1 MKNLVM
7 DNPILTVIKL
17 GGSVTDIHSP
27 INSLVSE
34 IATLVSQG
42 SRILIIHGGGA
53 EVTNLSRAFGSEPKF
68 IDGIRITSTEEMEY
82 VDMVLCGKINKRLVR
97 ICAAHGISAIGL
109 SGSDG
114 PIFTG
119 IRTGVNSEKNHT
131 ARVDEVDCSL
141 LDLLFEND
149 YLPIIAPTTF
159 ERPGLPVN
167 INADSVALMLS
178 PVLQAENLIFL
189 SDVSGVLKEGKILTN
204 LTPKQALNEIDSGW
218 IKDGMIPKIKSA
230 VTAVR
235 KGVKRVMIG
244 AYKEAGDLDR
254 LIDGNIGTS
263 IERSENEDV

>member
-1 MKNLVM
+1 
-7 DNPILTVIKL
+7 
-17 GGSVTDIHSP
+17 
-27 INSLVSE
+27 
-34 IATLVSQG
+34 
-42 SRILIIHGGGA
+42 
-53 EVTNLSRAFGSEPKF
+53 
-68 IDGIRITSTEEMEY
+68 
-82 VDMVLCGKINKRLVR
+82 
-97 ICAAHGISAIGL
+97 
-109 SGSDG
+109 
-114 PIFTG
+114 
-119 IRTGVNSEKNHT
+119 EKNHT

-189 SDVSGVLKEGKILTN
+189 SDVSGVLKEGKILAN
-204 LTPKQALNEIDSGW
+204 LTPKQALNEIESGW

-244 AYKEAGDLDR
+244 AYKEAGDLYR